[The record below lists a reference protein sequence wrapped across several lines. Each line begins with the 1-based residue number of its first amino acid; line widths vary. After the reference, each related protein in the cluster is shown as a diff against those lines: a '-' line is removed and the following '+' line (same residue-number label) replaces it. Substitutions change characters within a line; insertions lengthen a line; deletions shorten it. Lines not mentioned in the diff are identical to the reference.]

1 MTKKMSTIISFISW
15 LSVVDVKLYTDEK
28 KQLCSIC
35 LWIELLVL
43 HCHILH
49 LLYLFKW
56 SQLRDYKRR
65 HRTQLSSCFVSSLF
79 PCQVRQLVS
88 PLTFDIQWQ
97 APDHRVD
104 SGLHQCPHMTYLH
117 WWPQVC
123 AVKSFMKLCLLEQP
137 QYYSSYKVCGLLS
150 TSETVTTQ
158 NTPGQGGVRSEILQT
173 EFLCH
178 RIVWNFPMT
187 QGWEDTVSKSWSE
200 KEINVV
206 MRHGTLLQSIY
217 IDVARLWR
225 GTRNQGRADTFY
237 ITSIQIPS
245 LQRW

>member
-1 MTKKMSTIISFISW
+1 MLNYTQMKKNNYVQFA
-15 LSVVDVKLYTDEK
+15 
-28 KQLCSIC
+28 C
-35 LWIELLVL
+35 ELNFWHCT

-97 APDHRVD
+97 APDHRMD
-104 SGLHQCPHMTYLH
+104 PGLHQCPHMTYLH

-137 QYYSSYKVCGLLS
+137 QYYSYKVCGLLS
-150 TSETVTTQ
+150 TSEAHTVTTQ
-158 NTPGQGGVRSEILQT
+158 NTPDQGGARSEILQT

-217 IDVARLWR
+217 IDVARLWW